1 MILAVGLEAKGWRK
15 VSLTHV
21 ESSAPDSVSEPG
33 WRKIM
38 RFGSHGLGVFYVC
51 FRDVIESVPHCFS
64 HQQPGAISRIRRPRA
79 AADSSKIPPMSGGDC
94 VTMRPDSGI

>member
-15 VSLTHV
+15 ASLTNV
-21 ESSAPDSVSEPG
+21 SSSALVSVSEPFLCN
-33 WRKIM
+33 IM
-38 RFGSHGLGVFYVC
+38 RFGSHALGRFYVC

-64 HQQPGAISRIRRPRA
+64 HQQPGVVSRIRRSRA

-94 VTMRPDSGI
+94 VTRRPDSGI